1 MKDIVS
7 EVKNIWQE
15 SSGKIFENEQKRK
28 IRGELMKVSRKKE
41 FLIAKGTKRE
51 CFFVPFVF
59 GINYFGD
66 TKICSQFS
74 KGR

>member
-41 FLIAKGTKRE
+41 FLIAKGTE
-51 CFFVPFVF
+51 
-59 GINYFGD
+59 
-66 TKICSQFS
+66 
-74 KGR
+74 